1 MNYLKW
7 QCAGADFLWLLPLL
21 INIDIL
27 LMEANMQIIVKI
39 SQKSSLKA
47 HFVVTIFIVLTL
59 ASDLTVLHENDAFS
73 ILVLSTKKR
82 NSSFLKKIFVFQKIY
97 LKFKLLKTFN
107 IFTDCHIKTC
117 QSPKQRAILKIPSTV
132 F

>member
-7 QCAGADFLWLLPLL
+7 QCAVADIFVVASSAYKYWYST
-21 INIDIL
+21 NGSQYANHCQDITKK
-27 LMEANMQIIVKI
+27 QF
-39 SQKSSLKA
+39 KA
-47 HFVVTIFIVLTL
+47 HFVVTILIVLTL

-97 LKFKLLKTFN
+97 FKFKLLKTFN
-107 IFTDCHIKTC
+107 IFTDCHIKAC
-117 QSPKQRAILKIPSTV
+117 QSLKQRAILKIPSTV